1 MEKEKMLMGQKQF
14 QRWHLMQLMLA
25 REITLRE
32 GRKRC
37 VLLASYLDFQR
48 RTRLKMKHILPVQ
61 IPERNKEKVLS
72 ELQTIRLG
80 GL

>member
-48 RTRLKMKHILPVQ
+48 RTRLKMKHILPLLCGRKDRGKGS
-61 IPERNKEKVLS
+61 I
-72 ELQTIRLG
+72 
-80 GL
+80 